1 MKKPRSKKIVI
12 HPMPATP
19 DEIKVGEQMAT
30 LNRRDRAIQ
39 KRLGK
44 LNAES
49 AKLSAEQHGIA
60 LAREKLRRE
69 FDHVSNP

>member
-1 MKKPRSKKIVI
+1 MKKLRSKKIVV
-12 HPMPATP
+12 HPIPESP
-19 DEIKVGEQMAT
+19 NEIKVGEQMAA

-49 AKLSAEQHGIA
+49 AKLSSEQHGIA